1 MKTTVAIVDDH
12 RLLAQALADLIN
24 RLDDYTILFCAE
36 NGQDLFRKLETQ
48 AVPDLVLLDV
58 NMPIMNGLDTAIQL
72 RERYPAVRVI
82 ALSMLDDEQ
91 TVVQMMQHGTRG
103 YLLKG
108 CHPHELRQALDDVR
122 DKGVYSS
129 AFLTGHLLGQLSRP
143 TLTPAPVEVKSSLSG
158 RLNDRERHFVKL
170 ACSELTY
177 VEIADKMCV
186 SPRTVDGYREAVFE
200 KLQVKTRVGLV
211 MEAIK
216 LGLS

>member
-72 RERYPAVRVI
+72 RERYPALRVI

>member
-1 MKTTVAIVDDH
+1 MKTTVAVVDDH

-36 NGQDLFRKLETQ
+36 NGQDLFRKLEGQ

-58 NMPIMNGLDTAIQL
+58 NMPVMNGLDTAIQL
-72 RERYPAVRVI
+72 RERYPAVRVL

-122 DKGVYSS
+122 DKGMYSS

-143 TLTPAPVEVKSSLSG
+143 AVSAQPVEVKSNLSE
-158 RLNDRERHFVKL
+158 RLNERERHFVKL

-211 MEAIK
+211 MAAIR